1 MSRKSTVRKSS
12 SRRVRIMQWSRPSTC
27 FRLVVAQPV
36 TSRATVASETFKT
49 RKAAAAFARKQ
60 RLVVA

>member
-12 SRRVRIMQWSRPSTC
+12 SRRVRIMQWSRPTAC
-27 FRLVVAQPV
+27 FRLVVAQPIK
-36 TSRATVASETFKT
+36 SRATVAPDQFKT
-49 RKAAAAFARKQ
+49 RKAAAAFAKKQ